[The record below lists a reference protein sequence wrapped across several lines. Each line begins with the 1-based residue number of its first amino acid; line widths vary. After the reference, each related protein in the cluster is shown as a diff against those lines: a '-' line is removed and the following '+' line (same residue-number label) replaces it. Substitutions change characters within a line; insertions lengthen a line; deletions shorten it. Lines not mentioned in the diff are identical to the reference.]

1 MKDQWTD
8 DIKDL
13 LKDYQ
18 AKAPEGM
25 LDQVKGEMARR
36 GLHAGHA
43 RTVPLWPRRAVAAAA
58 VLAIVGGTAV
68 WLSLRGDG
76 PAVDTAQVAQRVTAQ
91 ASQGATTAGQE
102 TAETATW
109 TESHV
114 VRPIAAVA
122 DKVVRTLTSSAADEE
137 PLLADAAVGPQ
148 PQTTGMAGASM
159 PTQDVTPETSL
170 RENIQAVTS
179 QTTQDTPALGAKA
192 VRKRGRL
199 GFGTGMGAF
208 AAGDGGQTT
217 GYSLVQADGQP
228 AELASQPHV
237 TTHEDHKR
245 PLKVGLAVS
254 YRINDRLS
262 VQTGVTYAYLRS
274 TITTTDYDGTT
285 TSKQRLH
292 YVGVLVTV
300 NYSLWRKKRLAV
312 YVAGGGEV
320 QQLVSGHAKET
331 IEHYDGNPTHDEKH
345 VSDHRP
351 QFSVTA
357 AAGAEYRLLPHVGAY
372 VEPCASYHFDNG
384 SDVRNYYKDKKLN
397 FGVGVGLRFHISK

>member
-25 LDQVKGEMARR
+25 IDQVKGEMARR
-36 GLHAGHA
+36 GLHTGHA

-58 VLAIVGGTAV
+58 AIAIVGGTAV
-68 WLSLRGDG
+68 WISLRGDG
-76 PAVDTAQVAQRVTAQ
+76 PTGDMTQVAQRATAQ
-91 ASQGATTAGQE
+91 PSQGSTTAEQGP
-102 TAETATW
+102 AETVTW

-122 DKVVRTLTSSAADEE
+122 DKVVRTLASSAADEA
-137 PLLADAAVGPQ
+137 PLMADAGESLQGQAPMVAATSATP
-148 PQTTGMAGASM
+148 
-159 PTQDVTPETSL
+159 QDVMPETTL
-170 RENIQAVTS
+170 REKR
-179 QTTQDTPALGAKA
+179 PALVAQSSQDVPLQGAKA
-192 VRKRGRL
+192 VRKHGRL

-208 AAGDGGQTT
+208 AAGDGGQTM
-217 GYSLVQADGQP
+217 GYNLVQSDAVP
-228 AELASQPHV
+228 PELASQPQT

-254 YRINDRLS
+254 YRVNDRLS

-274 TITTTDYDGTT
+274 TITTSDYDGTT

-292 YVGVLVTV
+292 YVGVPVTV
-300 NYSLWRKKRLAV
+300 NYSLWRKKRLSV
-312 YVAGGGEV
+312 YVSGGGEV